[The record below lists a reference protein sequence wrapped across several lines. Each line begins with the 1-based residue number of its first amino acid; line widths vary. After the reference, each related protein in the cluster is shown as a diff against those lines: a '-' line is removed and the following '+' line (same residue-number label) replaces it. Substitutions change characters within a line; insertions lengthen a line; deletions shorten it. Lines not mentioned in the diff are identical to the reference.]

1 MAAPAVF
8 AGHLHAGGL
17 GQFLDSLGEIQVVVV
32 HDEAKGVASRAT
44 AKAVIELFV
53 GADAERRGLFLV
65 ERAAGREVLASFF
78 QLHARTHHIDDVGTV
93 KQVVDKTLG
102 NQPGHGTLIIRR

>member
-1 MAAPAVF
+1 M
-8 AGHLHAGGL
+8 
-17 GQFLDSLGEIQVVVV
+17 V
-32 HDEAKGVASRAT
+32 HDEAKGVAARAA
-44 AKAVIELFV
+44 AKAVIELLV
-53 GADAERRGLFLV
+53 GADAEGRGFFLV

-78 QLHARTHHIDDVGTV
+78 QLHTRTHHIDDVGTV